1 MRIFAFEFFSGGG
14 LAGRPLPAG
23 IAHAGDMMLGALL
36 EELVELPGI
45 EVLTSRDPRLPP
57 LPVSG
62 VIVPRPGEDAIALYR
77 RGLASADAAWPT
89 APETGGTLERLARE
103 TLGSGKA
110 LLGCRPDS
118 IRLTASKRAT
128 AELLRESGIPVAPTF
143 AFADPLPAL
152 PGLWITKPDD
162 GAGSEDTQLLP
173 DWMAARERLAAE
185 PERLI
190 AQPWVDGE
198 QLSLSLVCDHG
209 VAHLLSCNRQ
219 RVGIEDGSL
228 SVEGLLVNALADEGN
243 FAILANRL
251 AAAIPGLWG
260 YVGVDLVLTRDG
272 PVILEINPRL
282 TTSYCGLGRALGI
295 NTAALVLS
303 LLGRDTETEDWPL
316 RTTGTAVEILLE
328 ASNST

>member
-1 MRIFAFEFFSGGG
+1 
-14 LAGRPLPAG
+14 
-23 IAHAGDMMLGALL
+23 MMLGALL

-316 RTTGTAVEILLE
+316 PTTGTAVEILLE